1 MAVKSEQIEKN
12 LVKLTFEVSAE
23 DFEKAVQQAYL
34 KNKNKINVKGFRK
47 GKAPRAVI
55 EKEYG
60 VGVFY
65 DEAIN
70 AVLPEAYEAAAK
82 ESGADIVARPEI
94 DVEDIKKGENVVFT
108 ALVTTRPEVKLG
120 EYKGIEI
127 EKIEHNVTDEDV
139 QKELENA
146 QKQNARLITVEDRAV
161 ENGDITTID
170 FEGFVDGVAFEGG
183 KGTDYQLE
191 IGSNTFI
198 PGFEDAMVG
207 MQIGVEGDVNVTF
220 PEEYHAENLAGKP
233 AVFKVTVKG
242 IQKRELPEL
251 NDDFASEVS
260 EFETLEEYK
269 NDIKAKLEKNA
280 ENQTKAETEEAVIS
294 KVVENV
300 EVDIPEAMI
309 DARVDMLIRDYAQ
322 RLAYQGMNLDM
333 YLKYSG
339 VTMDQLKMQFKGQA
353 AKQVKG
359 SLVLEAIV
367 NAENITVGDEE
378 YDMHIVDMAKQYNTE
393 TETLTEMISD
403 SEKESIMKELAVEK
417 AVQLIVNNAVI
428 K

>member
-108 ALVTTRPEVKLG
+108 ALVTTRPDVKLG

-260 EFETLEEYK
+260 EFEPLEEYK

>member
-198 PGFEDAMVG
+198 PGFISAIVRTDA
-207 MQIGVEGDVNVTF
+207 F
-220 PEEYHAENLAGKP
+220 
-233 AVFKVTVKG
+233 F
-242 IQKRELPEL
+242 LPEFV
-251 NDDFASEVS
+251 FAYSFFLS
-260 EFETLEEYK
+260 ASLLR
-269 NDIKAKLEKNA
+269 DAS
-280 ENQTKAETEEAVIS
+280 IS
-294 KVVENV
+294 SFLSLPCNPSVLKRKSF
-300 EVDIPEAMI
+300 IICLASSSASSI
-309 DARVDMLIRDYAQ
+309 IRDAS
-322 RLAYQGMNLDM
+322 AFAF
-333 YLKYSG
+333 S
-339 VTMDQLKMQFKGQA
+339 
-353 AKQVKG
+353 
-359 SLVLEAIV
+359 VLF
-367 NAENITVGDEE
+367 
-378 YDMHIVDMAKQYNTE
+378 
-393 TETLTEMISD
+393 
-403 SEKESIMKELAVEK
+403 
-417 AVQLIVNNAVI
+417 
-428 K
+428 

>member
-108 ALVTTRPEVKLG
+108 ALVTTRPDVKLG